1 MPKEESLE
9 GLFEQFDE
17 IVDSKEPPAI
27 PADSRLT
34 RSRVPSLTARGLRW
48 VLQGG
53 GLLATLLLL
62 VLVNIVEP
70 REWLGNLLGLSAV
83 VFIASPLLGQGPLA
97 QPLRWFNVTF
107 LALALSIV
115 PATFSRWPG
124 MLAESNA
131 APVSVYIA
139 SACSVL
145 EQATSPTTLL
155 LTLAL
160 AVGLFFLSQALSH
173 ANPWIESRARRSP
186 WRRVLSLALLGT
198 ILGGLLALPLGHQA
212 LWGQSWI
219 VELAKGPWISPPSV
233 PYSRPGDLGGL
244 ILGRDASSEEDLD
257 TKLVLELSDPDLDT
271 ATQKAAQYLQQAP
284 ALTIADRLIIIRL
297 MRRCLEAPRGASV
310 SEFLWQAYLLVHHD
324 RLTPSMNTLA
334 TEALRRQVLPA
345 LCQSETTPEL
355 LTLWQQRSEELL
367 VLKPSQAFWH
377 DHPLDSIRA
386 CRRGGTKPGSS
397 DLQSS
402 STGC

>member
-115 PATFSRWPG
+115 PASFSRWPG

-131 APVSVYIA
+131 APVSVYINYPTPITP
-139 SACSVL
+139 
-145 EQATSPTTLL
+145 TSI
-155 LTLAL
+155 
-160 AVGLFFLSQALSH
+160 
-173 ANPWIESRARRSP
+173 N
-186 WRRVLSLALLGT
+186 LSLGFT
-198 ILGGLLALPLGHQA
+198 
-212 LWGQSWI
+212 
-219 VELAKGPWISPPSV
+219 
-233 PYSRPGDLGGL
+233 
-244 ILGRDASSEEDLD
+244 
-257 TKLVLELSDPDLDT
+257 
-271 ATQKAAQYLQQAP
+271 
-284 ALTIADRLIIIRL
+284 
-297 MRRCLEAPRGASV
+297 
-310 SEFLWQAYLLVHHD
+310 
-324 RLTPSMNTLA
+324 TPSA
-334 TEALRRQVLPA
+334 TNFRQVLRLSIKICSSP
-345 LCQSETTPEL
+345 SSNSK
-355 LTLWQQRSEELL
+355 RS
-367 VLKPSQAFWH
+367 A
-377 DHPLDSIRA
+377 
-386 CRRGGTKPGSS
+386 
-397 DLQSS
+397 
-402 STGC
+402 